1 MKILLVAATDLEIEK
16 ERFLDFDM
24 LITGIGMLNAS
35 ISLTKKLSD
44 REYDLIINLGVA
56 GSFNKDVKIGRVV
69 EVVEETISEIGYEEN
84 GGFSEFSDFSIET
97 IFSNPSKT
105 DLKKVKSITV
115 NTVHGNEN
123 SIDQIMRRL
132 NPDIEN
138 MEGAAIFQVCKTFN
152 IPCIQIRAISN
163 YVEKRNKESWN
174 IPLAIQNLN
183 IEVEKLISKL

>member
-138 MEGAAIFQVCKTFN
+138 MEGSAIFQVCKTFN

-183 IEVEKLISKL
+183 IEVEKIISKL

>member
-16 ERFLDFDM
+16 ERFSDFDM
-24 LITGIGMLNAS
+24 LITGIGMLNTS

-44 REYDLIINLGVA
+44 REYDLVINLGVA
-56 GSFNKDVKIGRVV
+56 GSFNKDVKIGGVV
-69 EVVEETISEIGYEEN
+69 EVVEEKISEIGYEED

-123 SIDQIMRRL
+123 SIDQIVKRL

-138 MEGAAIFQVCKTFN
+138 MEGAAIFQVCKIFN

-163 YVEKRNKESWN
+163 YVERRNKESWN

-183 IEVEKLISKL
+183 IEVEKIISKL